1 MSIFSRFR
9 ALINPR
15 RVSGVELMTSDTRGV
30 YAWSGSVYR
39 SDIVRACTRPAVS
52 AVGKLTP
59 KHIIETTRDDG
70 GRDIRVNPSNSIR
83 FLLEEPNQ
91 YMTMQAMLE
100 KLASQLMLN
109 GNAFAVIQRDD
120 YGNAIAIYPIAA
132 TSVDAAYTPAGALY
146 LTFTLTNGKRFSFDY
161 DDVIHIRRD
170 YHDNELFGSPIAPAL
185 APLLDVVTTTD
196 QGIINAIKNGGAIR
210 WLLKFKSVL
219 PPSDMK
225 RQTDEFARTWL
236 STANTSGVAGVN
248 SMADAQQVSTHDYV
262 PNADVI
268 DRTTARIYALFGVS
282 PDIVSNKANEAQTTA
297 YFDAQIEPI
306 ERQLSAEFTRK
317 LFSRRERAFGNRI
330 VFEASAWDSASL
342 NTKLALSAMVDR
354 GALTPNEWRRAF
366 NLAPVPG
373 GDEPIRRLD
382 TAAVTGTDT
391 ESADTDARRITASAD
406 DLTFPDANIKPKEVA
421 PNE

>member
-1 MSIFSRFR
+1 MSIISRIKN
-9 ALINPR
+9 ALTSR
-15 RVSGVELMTSDTRGV
+15 RVSGVELMTSDTRGI

-39 SDIVRACTRPAVS
+39 SDIVRACIRPTVS

-59 KHIIETTRDDG
+59 KHIMETTSADG
-70 GRDIRVNPSNSIR
+70 SRDIRVNPSNAVR

-100 KLASQLMLN
+100 KMAAQLLLN

-132 TSVDAAYTPAGALY
+132 RSVDAIYSASGQLSLRFGLADGRYF
-146 LTFTLTNGKRFSFDY
+146 TFAY
-161 DDVIHIRRD
+161 DDVVHLRSGFNE
-170 YHDNELFGSPIAPAL
+170 NELFGSPLAPTL

-196 QGIINAIKNGGAIR
+196 QGIINAVRNGGAIR

-236 STANTSGVAGVN
+236 SSNNSSGVAAVN
-248 SMADAQQVSTHDYV
+248 TMADAQQVSTHDYV
-262 PNADVI
+262 PQADVI

-282 PDIVSNKANEAQTTA
+282 QDIVSGKPAESAAQA
-297 YFDAQIEPI
+297 FFDSCIEPI

-342 NTKLALSAMVDR
+342 DTKLKLSDMVDR
-354 GALTPNEWRRAF
+354 GALTPNEWRQAF

-373 GDEPIRRLD
+373 GDDPIRRLD
-382 TAAVTGTDT
+382 TAPVSDTSQQTDNHYVPF
-391 ESADTDARRITASAD
+391 TAEED
-406 DLTFPDANIKPKEVA
+406 KPTHG
-421 PNE
+421 

>member
-1 MSIFSRFR
+1 MSIFTRFR
-9 ALINPR
+9 NLLTSR
-15 RVSGVELMTSDTRGV
+15 RVSGVELMTSDVRGI
-30 YAWSGSVYR
+30 YAWSGSIYR
-39 SDIVRACTRPAVS
+39 SDIVRACIRPAVS

-100 KLASQLMLN
+100 KMAAQLVLN

-120 YGNAIAIYPIAA
+120 YGNAIAIYPINAR
-132 TSVDAAYTPAGALY
+132 SVDAIYSADGSLSLKFGLASGRSYTFA
-146 LTFTLTNGKRFSFDY
+146 Y
-161 DDVIHIRRD
+161 DDVIHLRSG
-170 YHDNELFGSPIAPAL
+170 YNDNDLFGSPLAPTI

-196 QGIINAIKNGGAIR
+196 QGIINAVKNGGAIR

-225 RQTDEFARTWL
+225 RQADDFAKNWL
-236 STANTSGVAGVN
+236 SSENSSGVAAVN
-248 SMADAQQVSTHDYV
+248 TMADAQQVSTHDYV
-262 PNADVI
+262 PQADVI

-282 PDIVSNKANEAQTTA
+282 PDIVTGKPSESAAQA
-297 YFDAQIEPI
+297 FFDSCIEPI

-342 NTKLALSAMVDR
+342 STKLKLADMVDR
-354 GALTPNEWRRAF
+354 GALTPNEWRAAF
-366 NLAPVPG
+366 NLAPVAG

-382 TAAVTGTDT
+382 TAPVERSDETDDGQT
-391 ESADTDARRITASAD
+391 DYMPFSTMSAA
-406 DLTFPDANIKPKEVA
+406 KEDIDGKH
-421 PNE
+421 